1 MSAYRLVEDGVDPA
15 VLAKT
20 LSLTHPEMRIV
31 LFYLTAVKDPDFA
44 YGVVM
49 TGQEIAEA
57 MGMNRTTFC
66 KQLPALTAAG
76 WLKVAQR
83 HGNITYYGL
92 GPAAQPSR
100 SNVVPLR
107 RTA

>member
-1 MSAYRLVEDGVDPA
+1 MSEYRLVEDGVDPA
-15 VLAKT
+15 VLRQT
-20 LSLTHPEMRIV
+20 LSLPHPQMRIV
-31 LFYLTAVKDPDFA
+31 LFYLTAEKDPVFS

-49 TGQEIAEA
+49 SGQEIAESIE
-57 MGMNRTTFC
+57 MNRTTFS
-66 KQLPALTAAG
+66 KQLPILTAAG

-92 GPAAQPSR
+92 GPVAEPR
-100 SNVVPLR
+100 RNNVVSLR